1 MPNHKACSLFILPV
15 GIGLKHVL
23 LIIAS
28 TSDSYHMFNAPAAPE
43 PIATANKDKQAVVK
57 ETAAGATSKP
67 TIAVNKTRDITLG
80 FIKSKKDLRYTF
92 KSNDE
97 VLFLTIFCD
106 KTIPHLKK

>member
-43 PIATANKDKQAVVK
+43 PIATANKDKQALVK
-57 ETAAGATSKP
+57 ETVTGATNKP
-67 TIAVNKTRDITLG
+67 TMAVNKTRDITLG
-80 FIKSKKDLRYTF
+80 FMSNKKDF
-92 KSNDE
+92 
-97 VLFLTIFCD
+97 I
-106 KTIPHLKK
+106 